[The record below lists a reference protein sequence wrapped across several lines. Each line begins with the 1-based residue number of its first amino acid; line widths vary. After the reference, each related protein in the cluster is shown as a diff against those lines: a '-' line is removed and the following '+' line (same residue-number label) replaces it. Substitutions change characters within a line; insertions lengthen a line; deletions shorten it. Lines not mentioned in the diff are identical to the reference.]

1 MLTDRIKLF
10 LFGTIALLLLLG
22 LATLLW
28 RRFYREDPANSA
40 RRVVKNS
47 AVPLVL
53 RLVVRALDLLFAFVL
68 LDTLRGADVGP
79 YTFAAL
85 FVVQILGT
93 FTEFGLGVL
102 LTREVARDPSAAQR
116 YFGATLA
123 LRGVLVLVGALPVAA
138 LLIGAYGL
146 LAALNLGEGITPI
159 GQQAI
164 WILVLTLIPG
174 AYSSAVTAL
183 YNAAERMEVPAVVEV
198 ITAILSMLAR
208 LTALALGFGIIG
220 LAWAAV
226 GVSSLT
232 ALLYWGLQSRDFF
245 RPTIR
250 WDGALIRQVLP
261 LALPLMFNN
270 LLNAIFFRF
279 DTFIIK
285 AFATGSGDLL
295 VQQYNLAYQIIGIA
309 TILPPVVTFA
319 VFPMLAR
326 RADGERSGLAL
337 AQNRTLQALLLL
349 AFPITIGLMLL
360 APDLIRLFARR
371 NAGDYLPVSANVLAI
386 LAWFLPLS
394 FANGLLQY
402 ALIAV
407 NQQRAI
413 TRAFVIGAVFNLAAN
428 LLAVPWFSRY
438 LLMPSW
444 SLYAAG
450 AITLLSEI
458 VLFLVFLPILRRE
471 QLAPPLFSLSWR
483 PAVAAILMGA
493 AMLAIRS
500 FDPQAVWLALAA
512 AVVAPPVYL
521 AALWLLGAIG
531 VEERALVRRVLGR
544 AELATAI
551 DEH

>member
-1 MLTDRIKLF
+1 MLNDRIKLF
-10 LFGTIALLLLLG
+10 LFGAMALLLLLG
-22 LATLLW
+22 LAVLLW
-28 RRFYREDPANSA
+28 RRFYREDSDNAA

-47 AVPLVL
+47 VVPLAL
-53 RLVVRALDLLFAFVL
+53 RLIVRALDLLFAFVL
-68 LDTLRGADVGP
+68 LGTLRGADIGP

-93 FTEFGLGVL
+93 FTEFGLGIL
-102 LTREVARDPSAAQR
+102 LTREVARDPSAARR
-116 YFGATLA
+116 YFGVTLA
-123 LRGVLVLVGALPVAA
+123 LRSVLVLLGALPVAV
-138 LLIGAYGL
+138 LLIGSYSL

-164 WILVLTLIPG
+164 WILILTLIPG

-198 ITAILSMLAR
+198 VTAILSMLAR
-208 LTALALGFGIIG
+208 LAVLALGFGIIG

-226 GVSSLT
+226 GVSTFT
-232 ALLYWGLQSRDFF
+232 ALLYLVLQSRDFF
-245 RPTIR
+245 RPTIQ
-250 WDGALIRQVLP
+250 WDGAIIRQLLP
-261 LALPLMFNN
+261 LALPLMLNN

-285 AFATGSGDLL
+285 AFATGTGDLQ
-295 VQQYNLAYQIIGIA
+295 VIQYNLAYQIISIA
-309 TILPPVVTFA
+309 TILPPVITFA

-337 AQNRTLQALLLL
+337 AQNRTLQVLLLL
-349 AFPITIGLMLL
+349 AFPISVGLMLL
-360 APDLIRLFARR
+360 APDLVLLFARR

-402 ALIAV
+402 VLIAV
-407 NQQRAI
+407 NRQRAI
-413 TRAFVIGAVFNLAAN
+413 TRAFVIGAVFNLLAN
-428 LLAVPWFSRY
+428 LIAVPWFSRY
-438 LLMPSW
+438 LLLPNW

-450 AITLLSEI
+450 VITLLSEV

-471 QLAPPLFSLSWR
+471 QLAPPLLALAWR
-483 PAVAAILMGA
+483 PAIAALLMGA

-500 FDPQAVWLALAA
+500 FDPQMPLLALL
-512 AVVAPPVYL
+512 AVVVALPVYL
-521 AALWLLGAIG
+521 VALWLLGTFG
-531 VEERALVRRVLGR
+531 VEERALLRRVLGR
-544 AELATAI
+544 A
-551 DEH
+551 

>member
-10 LFGTIALLLLLG
+10 LLGTIALLLLLG
-22 LATLLW
+22 LAVFLW
-28 RRFYREDPANSA
+28 RRYYREDPHNTE

-47 AVPLVL
+47 TVPLVL
-53 RLVVRALDLLFAFVL
+53 RLIVRALDLLFAFVL
-68 LDTLRGADVGP
+68 LDTLRGADIGP

-85 FVVQILGT
+85 LVVQILGT

-102 LTREVARDPSAAQR
+102 LTREVARDAGAARR
-116 YFGATLA
+116 YFGVTLA
-123 LRGVLVLVGALPVAA
+123 LRAVLVLVGALPVAA

-164 WILVLTLIPG
+164 WILVLTLLPG

-198 ITAILSMLAR
+198 VTAVLSMLAR
-208 LTALALGFGIIG
+208 LAMLAFGFGIIG

-226 GVSSLT
+226 GVSTFT
-232 ALLYWGLQSRDFF
+232 ALIYLALQTRDFF
-245 RPTIR
+245 RPTIA
-250 WDGALIRQVLP
+250 WDRALMGRVVP
-261 LALPLMFNN
+261 LALPLMLNN
-270 LLNAIFFRF
+270 LLNAVFFRF

-319 VFPMLAR
+319 VFPLLSR
-326 RADGERSGLAL
+326 RAAGERSGLAL

-349 AFPITIGLMLL
+349 AFPIAMGLTVL
-360 APDLIRLFARR
+360 APDLVRLFARR
-371 NAGDYLPVSANVLAI
+371 NAGDYLPVSAHALAI

-413 TRAFVIGAVFNLAAN
+413 TRAFVVGAAFNLLAN
-428 LLAVPWFSRY
+428 LAAVPWFSRY
-438 LLMPSW
+438 LMLPELSR
-444 SLYAAG
+444 YAASV
-450 AITLLSEI
+450 ITLLSEI
-458 VLFLVFLPILRRE
+458 VLLLVFLPILRRE
-471 QLAPPLFSLSWR
+471 HMAPPLLALAWR
-483 PAVAAILMGA
+483 PAVAALPMGA
-493 AMLAIRS
+493 AMLAIHGL
-500 FDPQAVWLALAA
+500 DPQAPLLALAA
-512 AVVAPPVYL
+512 ALAAPPVYL
-521 AALWLLGAIG
+521 AGLWLLGAFG
-531 VEERALVRRVLGR
+531 AEERALMRRVLGR
-544 AELATAI
+544 T
-551 DEH
+551 

>member
-1 MLTDRIKLF
+1 L
-10 LFGTIALLLLLG
+10 GTLALLLLLG
-22 LATLLW
+22 LAARLW

-47 AVPLVL
+47 LVPLAL

-68 LDTLRGADVGP
+68 LGTLRGADVGP

-198 ITAILSMLAR
+198 VTAILSMLAR
-208 LTALALGFGIIG
+208 LSVLVLGFGIIG

-226 GVSSLT
+226 GVSSFT
-232 ALLYWGLQSRDFF
+232 ALIYLGLQSRDFF

-250 WDGALIRQVLP
+250 WDGALIRSVLP
-261 LALPLMFNN
+261 LALPLMLNN

-337 AQNRTLQALLLL
+337 AQNRTLQVLLLL

-360 APDLIRLFARR
+360 APDLVRLFARR

-394 FANGLLQY
+394 FVNGLLQY

-407 NQQRAI
+407 NRQRAI
-413 TRAFVIGAVFNLAAN
+413 TRAFAIGAVFNLVAN
-428 LLAVPWFSRY
+428 LVAVPWFSRS
-438 LLMPSW
+438 LLLPDW
-444 SLYAAG
+444 SLYAAA

-458 VLFLVFLPILRRE
+458 VLLLVFLPILRRE
-471 QLAPPLFSLSWR
+471 QLAPPLLALSWR
-483 PAVAAILMGA
+483 PAGAALLMGA

-500 FDPQAVWLALAA
+500 FDPRALLVTLA
-512 AVVAPPVYL
+512 AVVAAPPVYL
-521 AALWLLGAIG
+521 VALWLLGAFG
-531 VEERALVRRVLGR
+531 VEERALMRRVLGR
-544 AELATAI
+544 A
-551 DEH
+551 

>member
-10 LFGTIALLLLLG
+10 LFGTIAALPLLG
-22 LATLLW
+22 LAALLW
-28 RRFYREDPANSA
+28 RRFYREDPSNTA

-53 RLVVRALDLLFAFVL
+53 RLIVRALDLLFAFVL
-68 LDTLRGADVGP
+68 LDTLRGADIGP

-138 LLIGAYGL
+138 LLIGAYSL

-159 GQQAI
+159 GRQAI
-164 WILVLTLIPG
+164 WILILTLLPG

-198 ITAILSMLAR
+198 VTAILSMLAR
-208 LTALALGFGIIG
+208 LIVLALGFGIIG

-232 ALLYWGLQSRDFF
+232 ALMYLGLQTRDFF
-245 RPTIR
+245 RPTLR
-250 WDGALIRQVLP
+250 WDSALIRSVLP

-295 VQQYNLAYQIIGIA
+295 VNQYNLAYQIIGIA

-326 RADGERSGLAL
+326 RADGERSGLAI
-337 AQNRTLQALLLL
+337 AQNRTLQMLLLL
-349 AFPITIGLMLL
+349 AFPIAIGLTLL
-360 APDLIRLFARR
+360 APDLVLLFTRR
-371 NAGDYLPVSANVLAI
+371 NVADYRPVSANVLAI

-402 ALIAV
+402 VLIAV

-413 TRAFVIGAVFNLAAN
+413 TRAFVVGALFNLVAN

-438 LLMPSW
+438 LLLPAW

-450 AITLLSEI
+450 VITLLSEV

-471 QLAPPLFSLSWR
+471 QLTPPLFALSWR
-483 PAVAAILMGA
+483 PAIAALLMGA
-493 AMLAIRS
+493 AMLAIRRI
-500 FDPQAVWLALAA
+500 DPQAPLLALAA
-512 AVVAPPVYL
+512 AVVGPLVYL
-521 AALWLLGAIG
+521 PALWLLGAFG

-544 AELATAI
+544 A
-551 DEH
+551 

>member
-10 LFGTIALLLLLG
+10 LFGAILLLLLLG
-22 LATLLW
+22 LAALLW
-28 RRFYREDPANSA
+28 RRFYREDSDNAA

-47 AVPLVL
+47 AVPLAL
-53 RLVVRALDLLFAFVL
+53 RLIVRALDLLFAFVL
-68 LDTLRGADVGP
+68 LNTLRGADVGP

-93 FTEFGLGVL
+93 FTEFGLGLL
-102 LTREVARDPSAAQR
+102 LTREVARDPSAARR
-116 YFGATLA
+116 YFGVTLA
-123 LRGVLVLVGALPVAA
+123 LRSVLVVVGALPVAA
-138 LLIGAYGL
+138 LLIGSYSL
-146 LAALNLGEGITPI
+146 LAALNLGERITPI

-164 WILVLTLIPG
+164 WILFLTLIPG

-198 ITAILSMLAR
+198 VTAILSMLAR
-208 LTALALGFGIIG
+208 IAVLALGFGIIG

-226 GVSSLT
+226 AVSTFT
-232 ALLYWGLQSRDFF
+232 ALMYLVLQTRDFF
-245 RPTIR
+245 RPTMQ
-250 WDGALIRQVLP
+250 WDGEIIRRIMP
-261 LALPLMFNN
+261 LALPLMLNN

-285 AFATGSGDLL
+285 AFASGTGDLL

-337 AQNRTLQALLLL
+337 AQNRTLQVLLLL
-349 AFPITIGLMLL
+349 AFPISIGLTLL
-360 APDLIRLFARR
+360 APDLVRLFTRR
-371 NAGDYLPVSANVLAI
+371 NADDYLPVAANVLAI

-402 ALIAV
+402 VLIAV

-413 TRAFVIGAVFNLAAN
+413 TRAFVIGAVFNLVVN
-428 LLAVPWFSRY
+428 LVAVPWFGRY
-438 LLMPSW
+438 LLRPDW

-450 AITLLSEI
+450 VITLLSEV
-458 VLFLVFLPILRRE
+458 VLFRVFLPILRRE
-471 QLAPPLFSLSWR
+471 QLAPPLLALAWR
-483 PAVAAILMGA
+483 PAIAALLMGA
-493 AMLAIRS
+493 AMLVIRS
-500 FDPQAVWLALAA
+500 FDPQVPLLALAA
-512 AVVAPPVYL
+512 FVAAPPVYL
-521 AALWLLGAIG
+521 VALWLLGAFG
-531 VEERALVRRVLGR
+531 VEERALMRRVLGR
-544 AELATAI
+544 A
-551 DEH
+551 

>member
-10 LFGTIALLLLLG
+10 LLGTIALLLLLG
-22 LATLLW
+22 VAAVLW
-28 RRFYREDPANSA
+28 RRYYREDPHNTA

-47 AVPLVL
+47 TIPLAL

-68 LDTLRGADVGP
+68 LDTLRGADIGP

-102 LTREVARDPSAAQR
+102 LTREVARDSGAAQR
-116 YFGATLA
+116 YFGVTLA
-123 LRGVLVLVGALPVAA
+123 LRTVLVLIGALPVAG
-138 LLIGAYGL
+138 LLIGVYGL
-146 LAALNLGEGITPI
+146 LAALHLGEGISPV

-164 WILVLTLIPG
+164 WILVLTLVPG

-208 LTALALGFGIIG
+208 LAALALGFGIIG

-226 GVSSLT
+226 AVSTLT
-232 ALLYWGLQSRDFF
+232 AMIYLVLQTRDFF
-245 RPTIR
+245 RPTIG
-250 WDGALIRQVLP
+250 WDSELIRRLLP
-261 LALPLMFNN
+261 LALPLMLNN
-270 LLNAIFFRF
+270 LLNAVFFRF

-285 AFATGSGDLL
+285 AFAIGSGDLL

-319 VFPMLAR
+319 VFPLLSR

-337 AQNRTLQALLLL
+337 AQNRTVQVLLLL
-349 AFPITIGLMLL
+349 AFPISMGLTIL
-360 APDLIRLFARR
+360 APDLVRLFARR
-371 NAGDYLPVSANVLAI
+371 NAADYLPASANVLAI

-413 TRAFVIGAVFNLAAN
+413 TRAFLVGAAFNLLAN
-428 LLAVPWFSRY
+428 LVAVPWFSRY
-438 LLMPSW
+438 LMLPEL
-444 SLYAAG
+444 SLYAASV
-450 AITLLSEI
+450 ITLLSEV
-458 VLFLVFLPILRRE
+458 VLLLVFLPILRRE
-471 QLAPPLFSLSWR
+471 QLVPPLLALAWR
-483 PAVAAILMGA
+483 PAVASLPMGA
-493 AMLAIRS
+493 AMLAIGGL
-500 FDPQAVWLALAA
+500 DPQAPLLAPAA
-512 AVVAPPVYL
+512 AVAAPPVYL
-521 AALWLLGAIG
+521 AALWLLGAFG
-531 VEERALVRRVLGR
+531 AEERALMRRVLGR
-544 AELATAI
+544 T
-551 DEH
+551 

>member
-1 MLTDRIKLF
+1 MLNDRIKLF
-10 LFGTIALLLLLG
+10 LFGAMALLLLLG
-22 LATLLW
+22 LAVLLW
-28 RRFYREDPANSA
+28 RRFYREDSDNAA

-47 AVPLVL
+47 VVPLAL

-68 LDTLRGADVGP
+68 LGTLRGADIGP

-93 FTEFGLGVL
+93 FTEFGLGIL
-102 LTREVARDPSAAQR
+102 LTREVARDPSAARR
-116 YFGATLA
+116 YFGVTLA
-123 LRGVLVLVGALPVAA
+123 LRSVLVLLGALPVAV
-138 LLIGAYGL
+138 LLIGSYSL
-146 LAALNLGEGITPI
+146 LAALNLGESITPI

-164 WILVLTLIPG
+164 WILILTLIPG

-198 ITAILSMLAR
+198 VTAILSMLAR
-208 LTALALGFGIIG
+208 LAVLALGFGIIG

-226 GVSSLT
+226 GVSTFT
-232 ALLYWGLQSRDFF
+232 ALLYLVLQSRDFF
-245 RPTIR
+245 RPTIQ
-250 WDGALIRQVLP
+250 WDGAIIRQLLP
-261 LALPLMFNN
+261 LALPLMLNN

-285 AFATGSGDLL
+285 AFATGTGDLQ
-295 VQQYNLAYQIIGIA
+295 VIQYNLAYQIISIA
-309 TILPPVVTFA
+309 TILPPVITFA

-337 AQNRTLQALLLL
+337 AQNRTLQVLLLL
-349 AFPITIGLMLL
+349 AFPISVGLMLL
-360 APDLIRLFARR
+360 APDLVLLFARR

-402 ALIAV
+402 VLIAV
-407 NQQRAI
+407 NRQRAI
-413 TRAFVIGAVFNLAAN
+413 TRAFVIGAVFNLLAN
-428 LLAVPWFSRY
+428 LIAVPWFSRY
-438 LLMPSW
+438 LLLPNW

-450 AITLLSEI
+450 VITLLSEI

-471 QLAPPLFSLSWR
+471 QLAPPLLALAWR
-483 PAVAAILMGA
+483 PAIAALLMGA

-500 FDPQAVWLALAA
+500 FDPQMPLLALL
-512 AVVAPPVYL
+512 AVVVALPVYL
-521 AALWLLGAIG
+521 VALWLLGTFG
-531 VEERALVRRVLGR
+531 VEERALLRRVLGR
-544 AELATAI
+544 A
-551 DEH
+551 

>member
-10 LFGTIALLLLLG
+10 LFGTLALLLILG
-22 LATLLW
+22 LAALLW
-28 RRFYREDPANSA
+28 RRFYREDPTNSA

-47 AVPLVL
+47 AIPLVL

-102 LTREVARDPSAAQR
+102 LTREVARDPGVARR

-138 LLIGAYGL
+138 LLIGSYGL
-146 LAALNLGEGITPI
+146 LAALNLGEGISPI

-164 WILVLTLIPG
+164 WILILTLIPG

-198 ITAILSMLAR
+198 VTAILSMLAR
-208 LTALALGFGIIG
+208 LSVLALGFGIIG

-232 ALLYWGLQSRDFF
+232 ALIYLALQTRDFF
-245 RPTIR
+245 RPTIH
-250 WDGALIRQVLP
+250 WDSALIRRVLP

-285 AFATGSGDLL
+285 AFATGSGDLM
-295 VQQYNLAYQIIGIA
+295 VNQYNLAYQIIGIA

-337 AQNRTLQALLLL
+337 AQNRTLQVLLLL
-349 AFPITIGLMLL
+349 AFPIAISLMLL
-360 APDLIRLFARR
+360 APDLVRLFTRR
-371 NAGDYLPVSANVLAI
+371 NAGDYLPSANVLAI

-413 TRAFVIGAVFNLAAN
+413 TRAFVVGAVFNLIAN
-428 LLAVPWFSRY
+428 LVAVPWFNRY
-438 LLMPSW
+438 LLQPDW

-450 AITLLSEI
+450 VITLLSEV
-458 VLFLVFLPILRRE
+458 VLFLVFLPVLRRE
-471 QLAPPLFSLSWR
+471 QLTPPLFALSWR
-483 PAVAAILMGA
+483 PAVAALVMGA

-500 FDPQAVWLALAA
+500 FDPELQLLALAA
-512 AVVAPPVYL
+512 VVAAPPVYL
-521 AALWLLGAIG
+521 AALWLLGAFG
-531 VEERALVRRVLGR
+531 VEERALMRRVLGR
-544 AELATAI
+544 A
-551 DEH
+551 

>member
-1 MLTDRIKLF
+1 LTDRLKLF
-10 LFGTIALLLLLG
+10 LFGTLALLLLLG
-22 LATLLW
+22 LAALLW
-28 RRFYREDPANSA
+28 RRFYRDDSANTA
-40 RRVVKNS
+40 RRVLKNS
-47 AVPLVL
+47 AVPLAL
-53 RLVVRALDLLFAFVL
+53 RLIVRALDLLFAFVL

-138 LLIGAYGL
+138 LLIGTYGL
-146 LAALNLGEGITPI
+146 LAALNLGESITPI

-164 WILVLTLIPG
+164 WILILTLIPG

-198 ITAILSMLAR
+198 VTAIVSMLAR
-208 LTALALGFGIIG
+208 IGALALGFGIIG

-226 GVSSLT
+226 GVSSFT
-232 ALLYWGLQSRDFF
+232 ALIYLALQTRDFF
-245 RPTIR
+245 RPTIW
-250 WDGALIRQVLP
+250 WDGALIRSVVP
-261 LALPLMFNN
+261 LALPLMLNN

-349 AFPITIGLMLL
+349 AFPIAIGLMLL
-360 APDLIRLFARR
+360 APDLVRLFARR

-402 ALIAV
+402 ALIAI

-413 TRAFVIGAVFNLAAN
+413 TRAFMVGALFNLLAN

-438 LLMPSW
+438 LLLPDW

-450 AITLLSEI
+450 VITLLSEI

-471 QLAPPLFSLSWR
+471 QLAPPLFWLSWR
-483 PAVAAILMGA
+483 PALAALVMGVAI
-493 AMLAIRS
+493 LAIRHY
-500 FDPQAVWLALAA
+500 DPDLPLLALAA
-512 AVVAPPVYL
+512 AMAAPPVYL
-521 AALWLLGAIG
+521 AALWLLGAFG
-531 VEERALVRRVLGR
+531 AEERALVRRVLGR
-544 AELATAI
+544 T
-551 DEH
+551 

>member
-10 LFGTIALLLLLG
+10 LLGTVALLLLLG

-28 RRFYREDPANSA
+28 RRYYREDPHNTA

-47 AVPLVL
+47 AIPLVL
-53 RLVVRALDLLFAFVL
+53 RLLVRALDLLFAFVL
-68 LDTLRGADVGP
+68 LDTLRGADIGP

-102 LTREVARDPSAAQR
+102 LTREVARDAGAAQR
-116 YFGATLA
+116 YFGVTLA
-123 LRGVLVLVGALPVAA
+123 LRAVLVLVGALPVAA
-138 LLIGAYGL
+138 LLIGVYGL
-146 LAALNLGEGITPI
+146 LAALNLGEAISPV

-164 WILVLTLIPG
+164 WILVLTLVPG

-198 ITAILSMLAR
+198 VTAIVSMLVR
-208 LTALALGFGIIG
+208 LAVLALGFGIIG

-226 GVSSLT
+226 GVSTFT
-232 ALLYWGLQSRDFF
+232 ALVYLVLQSRDFF
-245 RPTIR
+245 RPTIS
-250 WDGALIRQVLP
+250 WDRALIRTLLP
-261 LALPLMFNN
+261 LALPLMLNN
-270 LLNAIFFRF
+270 LLNAVFFRF

-319 VFPMLAR
+319 VFPVLSR

-349 AFPITIGLMLL
+349 AFPISVGLMIL

-371 NAGDYLPVSANVLAI
+371 NAGDYLPASANALAI

-402 ALIAV
+402 VLIAV

-413 TRAFVIGAVFNLAAN
+413 TRAFVVGAAFNLLAN
-428 LLAVPWFSRY
+428 LAAVPWFSRY
-438 LLMPSW
+438 LMLPEL
-444 SLYAAG
+444 SLYAASV
-450 AITLLSEI
+450 ITLLSEV
-458 VLFLVFLPILRRE
+458 VLLLVFLPILRRE
-471 QLAPPLFSLSWR
+471 QLAPPLLTLAWR
-483 PAVAAILMGA
+483 PAVASLPMGA
-493 AMLAIRS
+493 AMLAIRG
-500 FDPQAVWLALAA
+500 FEPQAPLLALAA
-512 AVVAPPVYL
+512 ALAAPPIYL
-521 AALWLLGAIG
+521 LALWLVGAFG
-531 VEERALVRRVLGR
+531 AEERALMRRVLGR
-544 AELATAI
+544 T
-551 DEH
+551 

>member
-10 LFGTIALLLLLG
+10 LVGTIAILPLLG
-22 LATLLW
+22 LAALLW
-28 RRFYREDPANSA
+28 RRFYREDSDNTA
-40 RRVVKNS
+40 RRLVKNS
-47 AVPLVL
+47 AVPLAL
-53 RLVVRALDLLFAFVL
+53 RLIVRALDLLFAFVL

-93 FTEFGLGVL
+93 FTEFGLGIL
-102 LTREVARDPSAAQR
+102 LTREVARDPSAARR
-116 YFGATLA
+116 YFGVTLA
-123 LRGVLVLVGALPVAA
+123 LRSVLVLVGALPVAA
-138 LLIGAYGL
+138 LLIGTYGL

-198 ITAILSMLAR
+198 VTAILSMLAR
-208 LTALALGFGIIG
+208 IAVLALGFGIIG

-226 GVSSLT
+226 GVSSFT
-232 ALLYWGLQSRDFF
+232 ALIYLVLQSRDFF
-245 RPTIR
+245 RPTIQ
-250 WDGALIRQVLP
+250 WDSEIIRRVLP
-261 LALPLMFNN
+261 LALPLMLNN

-285 AFATGSGDLL
+285 AFATGLGDLL
-295 VQQYNLAYQIIGIA
+295 VQQYNLAYQIISIA

-337 AQNRTLQALLLL
+337 AQNRTLQVLLLL
-349 AFPITIGLMLL
+349 AFPISIGLTLL
-360 APDLIRLFARR
+360 APDLVRLFARR
-371 NAGDYLPVSANVLAI
+371 NAGDYLPSANVLAI

-402 ALIAV
+402 VLIAV

-413 TRAFVIGAVFNLAAN
+413 TRAFVVGAIFNLVAN
-428 LLAVPWFSRY
+428 LVAVPWFSRY
-438 LLMPSW
+438 LLLPDW

-450 AITLLSEI
+450 VITLLSEI

-471 QLAPPLFSLSWR
+471 QLAPPMLALSWR
-483 PAVAAILMGA
+483 PAIAALLMGA
-493 AMLAIRS
+493 ALLAIRS
-500 FDPQAVWLALAA
+500 FAPQVPLLALAA
-512 AVVAPPVYL
+512 LVAALPVYL
-521 AALWLLGAIG
+521 AALWLLGTFG
-531 VEERALVRRVLGR
+531 VEERALMRRVLGR
-544 AELATAI
+544 V
-551 DEH
+551 

>member
-10 LFGTIALLLLLG
+10 LFGTIAILPLMG
-22 LATLLW
+22 LTALLW
-28 RRFYREDPANSA
+28 RRFYREDPDNTA

-68 LDTLRGADVGP
+68 LDTLRGADIGP

-102 LTREVARDPSAAQR
+102 LTREVARDSSAARR

-123 LRGVLVLVGALPVAA
+123 LRGVLVLLGALPVAA

-146 LAALNLGEGITPI
+146 LAALNFGEGITPI

-164 WILVLTLIPG
+164 WILILTLIPG

-198 ITAILSMLAR
+198 VTAILSMLAR
-208 LTALALGFGIIG
+208 IAVLAFGFGIIG

-226 GVSSLT
+226 GVSTFT
-232 ALLYWGLQSRDFF
+232 ALMYLALQTRDFF
-245 RPTIR
+245 RPTIQ
-250 WDGALIRQVLP
+250 WDSELIRRVLP
-261 LALPLMFNN
+261 VALPLMLNN

-295 VQQYNLAYQIIGIA
+295 VQQYNLAYQIISIA

-337 AQNRTLQALLLL
+337 AQNRTLQVLLLL
-349 AFPITIGLMLL
+349 AFPISIGLMLL
-360 APDLIRLFARR
+360 APDLVRLFAHR

-413 TRAFVIGAVFNLAAN
+413 TRAFAVGAVFNLMAN

-438 LLMPSW
+438 LLLPHW

-450 AITLLSEI
+450 VITLLSEV

-471 QLAPPLFSLSWR
+471 QLAPPLLSLSWR
-483 PAVAAILMGA
+483 PAIAALLMGA
-493 AMLAIRS
+493 AMLAIRR
-500 FDPQAVWLALAA
+500 FDPQAPLLALAA
-512 AVVAPPVYL
+512 AGAAPPVYL
-521 AALWLLGAIG
+521 VVLWLLGAFG

-544 AELATAI
+544 V
-551 DEH
+551 

>member
-10 LFGTIALLLLLG
+10 LFGAMALLLLLG
-22 LATLLW
+22 LAVLLW
-28 RRFYREDPANSA
+28 RRFYREDSDNAA

-47 AVPLVL
+47 VVPLAL
-53 RLVVRALDLLFAFVL
+53 RLIVRALDLLFAFVL
-68 LDTLRGADVGP
+68 LGTLRGADVGP

-93 FTEFGLGVL
+93 FTEFGLGIL
-102 LTREVARDPSAAQR
+102 LTREVARDPSAARR
-116 YFGATLA
+116 YFGVTLA
-123 LRGVLVLVGALPVAA
+123 LRSVLVLLGALPVAV
-138 LLIGAYGL
+138 LLIGSYSL
-146 LAALNLGEGITPI
+146 LAALNLGESITPI

-164 WILVLTLIPG
+164 WILILTLIPG

-198 ITAILSMLAR
+198 VTAILSMLAR
-208 LTALALGFGIIG
+208 LAVLALGFGIIG

-226 GVSSLT
+226 GVSTFT
-232 ALLYWGLQSRDFF
+232 ALLYLVLQSRDFF
-245 RPTIR
+245 RPTIQ
-250 WDGALIRQVLP
+250 WDGAIIRQLLP
-261 LALPLMFNN
+261 LALPLMLNN

-285 AFATGSGDLL
+285 AFATGTGDLQ
-295 VQQYNLAYQIIGIA
+295 VIQYNLAYQIISIA
-309 TILPPVVTFA
+309 TILPPVITFA

-337 AQNRTLQALLLL
+337 AQNRTLQVLLLL
-349 AFPITIGLMLL
+349 AFPISVGLMLL
-360 APDLIRLFARR
+360 APDLVLLFARR

-402 ALIAV
+402 VLIAV
-407 NQQRAI
+407 NRQRAI
-413 TRAFVIGAVFNLAAN
+413 TRAFVIGAVFNLLAN
-428 LLAVPWFSRY
+428 LIAVPWFSRY
-438 LLMPSW
+438 LLLPNW

-450 AITLLSEI
+450 VITLLSEV

-471 QLAPPLFSLSWR
+471 QLAPPLLALAWR
-483 PAVAAILMGA
+483 PAIAALLMGA

-500 FDPQAVWLALAA
+500 FDPQMPLLALL
-512 AVVAPPVYL
+512 AVVVALPVYL
-521 AALWLLGAIG
+521 VALWLLGTFG
-531 VEERALVRRVLGR
+531 VEERALLRRVLGR
-544 AELATAI
+544 A
-551 DEH
+551 

>member
-10 LFGTIALLLLLG
+10 LLGTIAILPLLG
-22 LATLLW
+22 LAALLW
-28 RRFYREDPANSA
+28 RRFYREDTGNTA

-47 AVPLVL
+47 AIPLAL
-53 RLVVRALDLLFAFVL
+53 RLIVRALDLLFAFVL
-68 LDTLRGADVGP
+68 LGTLRAADVGP

-93 FTEFGLGVL
+93 FTEFGLGIL
-102 LTREVARDPSAAQR
+102 LTREVARDPSAARR
-116 YFGATLA
+116 YFGVTLA
-123 LRGVLVLVGALPVAA
+123 LRSVLVLAGALPVAA
-138 LLIGAYGL
+138 LLIGTYGL

-164 WILVLTLIPG
+164 WILILTLIPG

-198 ITAILSMLAR
+198 FTAILSILAR
-208 LTALALGFGIIG
+208 IAVLVLGFGIIG

-226 GVSSLT
+226 GVSSFT
-232 ALLYWGLQSRDFF
+232 ALIYLVLQTRDFF
-245 RPTIR
+245 RPTIQ
-250 WDGALIRQVLP
+250 WDGEIIRQILP
-261 LALPLMFNN
+261 LALPLMLNN

-285 AFATGSGDLL
+285 AFATGSGDLQ
-295 VQQYNLAYQIIGIA
+295 VNQYNMAYQIISIA

-337 AQNRTLQALLLL
+337 AQNRTLQVLLLL
-349 AFPITIGLMLL
+349 AFPISIGLTLL
-360 APDLIRLFARR
+360 APDLVRLFARR
-371 NAGDYLPVSANVLAI
+371 NAGDYLPSANVLAI

-402 ALIAV
+402 VLIAV

-413 TRAFVIGAVFNLAAN
+413 TRAFMIGAVFNLVAN
-428 LLAVPWFSRY
+428 LVAVPWFSRY
-438 LLMPSW
+438 LLLPDW

-450 AITLLSEI
+450 VITLLSEVI
-458 VLFLVFLPILRRE
+458 LFLVFLPILRRE
-471 QLAPPLFSLSWR
+471 QLAPPLLALSWR
-483 PAVAAILMGA
+483 PTLAALLMGA

-500 FDPQAVWLALAA
+500 FDPHPLLALAA
-512 AVVAPPVYL
+512 VVVALPVYL
-521 AALWLLGAIG
+521 AALWLLGTFG
-531 VEERALVRRVLGR
+531 VEERALMRRVLGR
-544 AELATAI
+544 V
-551 DEH
+551 

>member
-1 MLTDRIKLF
+1 MLNDRIKLF
-10 LFGTIALLLLLG
+10 LFGAMALLLLLG
-22 LATLLW
+22 LAVLLW
-28 RRFYREDPANSA
+28 RRFYREDSDNAA

-47 AVPLVL
+47 VVPLAL

-68 LDTLRGADVGP
+68 LGTLRGADIGP

-93 FTEFGLGVL
+93 FTEFGLGIL
-102 LTREVARDPSAAQR
+102 LTREVARDPNAARR
-116 YFGATLA
+116 YFGVTLA
-123 LRGVLVLVGALPVAA
+123 LRSVLVLLGALPVAV
-138 LLIGAYGL
+138 LLIGSYSL
-146 LAALNLGEGITPI
+146 LAALNLGESITPI

-164 WILVLTLIPG
+164 WILILTLIPG

-198 ITAILSMLAR
+198 VTAILSMLAR
-208 LTALALGFGIIG
+208 LAVLALGFGIIG

-226 GVSSLT
+226 GVSTFT
-232 ALLYWGLQSRDFF
+232 ALLYLVLQSRDFF
-245 RPTIR
+245 RPTIQ
-250 WDGALIRQVLP
+250 WDGAIIRQLLP
-261 LALPLMFNN
+261 LALPLMLNN

-285 AFATGSGDLL
+285 AFATGTGDLQ
-295 VQQYNLAYQIIGIA
+295 VIQYNLAYQIISIA
-309 TILPPVVTFA
+309 TILPPVITFA

-337 AQNRTLQALLLL
+337 AQNRTLQVLLLL
-349 AFPITIGLMLL
+349 AFPISVGLMLL
-360 APDLIRLFARR
+360 APDLVLLFARR

-402 ALIAV
+402 VLIAV
-407 NQQRAI
+407 NRQRAI
-413 TRAFVIGAVFNLAAN
+413 TRAFVIGAVFNLLAN
-428 LLAVPWFSRY
+428 LIAVPWFSRY
-438 LLMPSW
+438 LLLPNW

-450 AITLLSEI
+450 VITLLSEI

-471 QLAPPLFSLSWR
+471 QLAPPLLALAWR
-483 PAVAAILMGA
+483 PAIAALLMGA

-500 FDPQAVWLALAA
+500 FDPQMPLLALL
-512 AVVAPPVYL
+512 AVVVALPVYL
-521 AALWLLGAIG
+521 VALWLLGTFG
-531 VEERALVRRVLGR
+531 VEERALLRRVLGR
-544 AELATAI
+544 A
-551 DEH
+551 

>member
-10 LFGTIALLLLLG
+10 LFGTLALLLILG
-22 LATLLW
+22 LAALLW
-28 RRFYREDPANSA
+28 RRFYREDSTNSA

-47 AVPLVL
+47 AIPLVL
-53 RLVVRALDLLFAFVL
+53 RLIVRALDLLFAFVL

-102 LTREVARDPSAAQR
+102 LTREVARDPSIARR

-138 LLIGAYGL
+138 LLIGSYGL
-146 LAALNLGEGITPI
+146 LAALNLGEGISPI

-164 WILVLTLIPG
+164 WILILTLIPG

-198 ITAILSMLAR
+198 VTAILSMLAR
-208 LTALALGFGIIG
+208 LSVLAFGFGIIG

-232 ALLYWGLQSRDFF
+232 ALIYLALQTRDFF
-245 RPTIR
+245 RPTIH
-250 WDGALIRQVLP
+250 WDGALIRRVLP

-285 AFATGSGDLL
+285 AFATGSGDLM
-295 VQQYNLAYQIIGIA
+295 VNQYNLAYQIIGIA

-337 AQNRTLQALLLL
+337 AQNRTLQVLLLL
-349 AFPITIGLMLL
+349 AFPIAISLMLL
-360 APDLIRLFARR
+360 APDLVRLFTRR
-371 NAGDYLPVSANVLAI
+371 NASDYLPVSANVLAI
-386 LAWFLPLS
+386 LVWFLPLS

-413 TRAFVIGAVFNLAAN
+413 TRAFVVGAVFNLIAN
-428 LLAVPWFSRY
+428 LVAVPWFNRY
-438 LLMPSW
+438 LLRPDW

-450 AITLLSEI
+450 VITLLSEV
-458 VLFLVFLPILRRE
+458 VLFLVFLPVLRRE
-471 QLAPPLFSLSWR
+471 QLAPPLFALSWR
-483 PAVAAILMGA
+483 PAVAALVMGA

-500 FDPQAVWLALAA
+500 FDLHLPLLALAA
-512 AVVAPPVYL
+512 AVASPPVYL
-521 AALWLLGAIG
+521 AALWLLGAFG
-531 VEERALVRRVLGR
+531 VEERALMRRVLGR
-544 AELATAI
+544 A
-551 DEH
+551 